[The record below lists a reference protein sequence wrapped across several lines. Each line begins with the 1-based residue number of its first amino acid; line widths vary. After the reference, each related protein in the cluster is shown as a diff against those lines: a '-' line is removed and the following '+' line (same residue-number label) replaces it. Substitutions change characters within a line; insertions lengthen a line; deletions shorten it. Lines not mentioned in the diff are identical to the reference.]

1 MSHASIDS
9 SEQVTPQ
16 KKAKQLL
23 QRLDMEADYPSVVAV
38 KQLLTQQRQQPW
50 LTELVY
56 DQDTDL
62 LSILSLQLG
71 AISSE
76 RQRQRERDAP
86 SRLGDSPRSDVS
98 ADDASALQREVC
110 VCTA

>member
-1 MSHASIDS
+1 
-9 SEQVTPQ
+9 
-16 KKAKQLL
+16 
-23 QRLDMEADYPSVVAV
+23 MEADYPSVVAV